1 MNLLHLLALSPMT
14 GDDSPQRN
22 IIVYVILGVA
32 AVAAVVLGLW
42 KGKDQK

>member
-1 MNLLHLLALSPMT
+1 MNLLHLLTLSPMT

-32 AVAAVVLGLW
+32 ALSAVLLGFR
-42 KGKDQK
+42 KGKK